1 MTDRTKD
8 PNEGIRVK
16 PQGKVEGHMIKQ
28 GRATPQ
34 NQEDAEG
41 HVLKGGRA
49 SKEPAPGDAGEGEV
63 EGHEWRPGRVPAP
76 SD

>member
-1 MTDRTKD
+1 MPDRTKD

-16 PQGKVEGHMIKQ
+16 PQGKVEGHMNKHES
-28 GRATPQ
+28 ATPQ

-49 SKEPAPGDAGEGEV
+49 STEPALGDAGEGEV
-63 EGHEWRPGRVPAP
+63 EGHEWKPGRVPAP